1 MLKPPLQIRNIVKGF
16 TGNTPLHE
24 ELFLHVLGHKEELE
38 NQLNN
43 LPEEVAQEIRLQM
56 LEPRATDEELQNI
69 RLHDRAL
76 VGSSEGLNLES

>member
-38 NQLNN
+38 NQLRANIVFELRRSLLDLSN
-43 LPEEVAQEIRLQM
+43 HLIPVIGKYFHFRILRSQLIPEFH
-56 LEPRATDEELQNI
+56 
-69 RLHDRAL
+69 LH
-76 VGSSEGLNLES
+76 